1 MVNIRIMVFNLDSR
15 MEIAAVS
22 FFSLNNHIAMTDL
35 LKSMK
40 RLYNKVKVEGQ
51 LGDPIVLVPEI
62 PELVSYGNNNISKIE
77 LDLVKMLQRYFKLK
91 KMYLSTHLV
100 IQNQEFRVD
109 VYILATTKKILIKVY
124 ELKNLKDSEIISER
138 AVASHQGS
146 KQDHNSG
153 SKSSLSLEGYH
164 LLQAIVAPLYTS
176 TSLLGR
182 WQLIAVAEY
191 IVEKKLIYQLGS
203 FIIDEYTSEEL
214 DRVIERDTTKM
225 DEKIERDVY
234 EPSMSGYKPS
244 TQYEDLVK
252 PIADPKILKLKI
264 FTKRDTSITNSI
276 QEYNRSLNALTDYEA
291 SLRSR
296 RSISNIEFSLANFN
310 PLKGYRAGLVPAD
323 ALTEESVETPVISWQ
338 DKPEFERLNVSS
350 EGSNVESV
358 YDDPDWMRSDQ
369 SSPRF
374 EADYV
379 VEDSRSEPE
388 NIMCT
393 PNFDYEFNKNFDL
406 TKDEPEN
413 TDESYASPII
423 AATVVDNS
431 PVDRVRIKKVTAV
444 KDFIIKP
451 ESIRYLRRKSS
462 FSDLSNRSGNSRHSK
477 SGTNQIIIKNL
488 GLPNDSH
495 EPESYNTNQQ
505 SGIVK
510 ASLEGAIMV
519 NNELFYPMQVS
530 FRKPLPGE
538 NKLVLHSLSS
548 QKSNVFDIKSPRNS
562 KSQAKS
568 PVFLSP
574 LGYSQSPDFP
584 PTIIIQPRAT
594 NTPKQKNFSEASN
607 KIMNRAGSHEIDYAS
622 QSPLLMTS
630 PNNKNNLYARKE
642 LASLNRIDNPTILST
657 KKCRL
662 LNRSNNSI
670 QMTDSVNT
678 QKNLIINPR
687 QVNFHTFKPISEI
700 ANPPK
705 SQGFF
710 SVKKRQ
716 AKLSIPSIDDS
727 SNIGGS

>member
-1 MVNIRIMVFNLDSR
+1 MANIRIMVFNLDSR
-15 MEIAAVS
+15 IEIAAVS

-40 RLYNKVKVEGQ
+40 RLYNKVKIKGQ

-77 LDLVKMLQRYFKLK
+77 LDLVKKLQRYFKLK

-100 IQNQEFRVD
+100 IQNQDFRVD
-109 VYILATTKKILIKVY
+109 VYILATTKKILIKVS

-138 AVASHQGS
+138 AVASHQET
-146 KQDHNSG
+146 KQDDNSG

-214 DRVIERDTTKM
+214 DQVIERDTTKM
-225 DEKIERDVY
+225 DKKIERDIY
-234 EPSMSGYKPS
+234 QPSMSGYKPS
-244 TQYEDLVK
+244 TQYEDLVR
-252 PIADPKILKLKI
+252 PIADPKILKFKI
-264 FTKRDTSITNSI
+264 FKKRDTSSTNSI
-276 QEYNRSLNALTDYEA
+276 QEYDRSLNALTDYEA
-291 SLRSR
+291 SQRSR

-310 PLKGYRAGLVPAD
+310 PLKGYRAGLVPVD
-323 ALTEESVETPVISWQ
+323 ALTEESVETPVISWR

-350 EGSNVESV
+350 EGSKVESV
-358 YDDPDWMRSDQ
+358 YDDPEWMRSDENY
-369 SSPRF
+369 PRF

-379 VEDSRSEPE
+379 VEDARSEPE
-388 NIMCT
+388 NIMGT
-393 PNFDYEFNKNFDL
+393 PNFDDEFTKNFDL
-406 TKDEPEN
+406 TEDEPEK
-413 TDESYASPII
+413 TDDSYAPPMIP
-423 AATVVDNS
+423 ATAVGNL
-431 PVDRVRIKKVTAV
+431 PDRVRIKKVTAV

-451 ESIRYLRRKSS
+451 ESGRYLGKKSS
-462 FSDLSNRSGNSRHSK
+462 FSDLSNRSGSSKHSK
-477 SGTNQIIIKNL
+477 RGTNQIIIKNL
-488 GLPNDSH
+488 GLLNDSY
-495 EPESYNTNQQ
+495 EPESYNTNQE

-510 ASLEGAIMV
+510 ASLERAIMD
-519 NNELFYPMQVS
+519 NNELSYPMQVS

-538 NKLVLHSLSS
+538 NKLVLLSLSS
-548 QKSNVFDIKSPRNS
+548 QKSNVFDIKSSRNS

-574 LGYSQSPDFP
+574 LGNSQSRDLP
-584 PTIIIQPRAT
+584 PYMIIQPRAT
-594 NTPKQKNFSEASN
+594 NTPKQKNFSEVSN

-630 PNNKNNLYARKE
+630 TNNRNNLYARKE
-642 LASLNRIDNPTILST
+642 LASLNRIDNPTILSP
-657 KKCRL
+657 KKSRL
-662 LNRSNNSI
+662 LNQSNNSI
-670 QMTDSVNT
+670 QMTDTVNT
-678 QKNLIINPR
+678 PKNLIINPR
-687 QVNFHTFKPISEI
+687 QVNFQSFKPISEI

-705 SQGFF
+705 SHGFF
-710 SVKKRQ
+710 SVKKGQ
-716 AKLSIPSIDDS
+716 AKISIPSIDDS